1 MLSGPTRCSTDDGG
15 ILQCS
20 RRSRVFLAVGGEA
33 VSKVG
38 GHVDFRVLGVERR
51 TTTGNEMG
59 GRGATCETERGS
71 ERVLRSVNNP
81 GPEPGSESFNKA
93 TKPPKPPVLPD
104 AEWMGKGKMAEGPGA
119 AEERYVA
126 VSPVWKAH
134 FRGWRCRTS
143 WCCCRPSWTSGGEQE
158 GVAGFVGG
166 LAGWRRSGDSAVDKR
181 ATSEQ
186 ARPLENVDRLRQPL
200 P

>member
-59 GRGATCETERGS
+59 GRGATCETERQ
-71 ERVLRSVNNP
+71 RKSVEV
-81 GPEPGSESFNKA
+81 GQQPGSRTWIRVIQQSNE
-93 TKPPKPPVLPD
+93 TPKTASAPRRRVD
-104 AEWMGKGKMAEGPGA
+104 GKGENGGRAWRGRGEVRGRVAGLEGTLSWLA
-119 AEERYVA
+119 MQDLVVLLSA
-126 VSPVWKAH
+126 VVD
-134 FRGWRCRTS
+134 
-143 WCCCRPSWTSGGEQE
+143 SGGEQE

-181 ATSEQ
+181 ATSEE